1 MNRTYISNESL
12 RRIKKKIYD
21 IDYLNI
27 KLNNPVQTI
36 NSYLGIFSHY
46 KSLNIRKQ
54 IFDNITSIKT
64 YGYFNETYT
73 KFVPYNK

>member
-1 MNRTYISNESL
+1 ML
-12 RRIKKKIYD
+12 IYVSD

-27 KLNNPVQTI
+27 KLNNSVQTI

-54 IFDNITSIKT
+54 IFDNITSIKK
-64 YGYFNETYT
+64 YGYFNETYI
-73 KFVPYNK
+73 KFVPNNK